1 MNTRLFGAALIL
13 GLLSAIGPFAIDMYL
28 PALPTIRE
36 ALRTDVDTAQM
47 SLMAFFAAVGVGQ
60 LVYGPVSDMLGRKPP
75 IYFGLVVFALGS
87 IGCALASDIHMLIAF
102 RFVQGL
108 GACAGMVIPRA
119 IVRDMH
125 TGHDAARLMSLLMLV
140 FSVSPILAPLT
151 GSLVIRLA
159 SWRGIFWTVAGAAVL
174 GLVLAAT
181 ALRETRPREARVDSN
196 LRAALSAY
204 GTLLRDRHYLGLV
217 FICSFGVASF
227 FAYLA
232 NSSFV
237 LIDHYGLSPTLYGL
251 AFSVNAV
258 SFIGAAQFTGKL
270 GARYGLARLVRTAVV
285 GYSAVMVALLLLNV
299 AGVDN
304 LGVMMAL
311 LFVGYGFLGLVMP
324 SSAVLA
330 LEDHGKIAGTA
341 SALLGTIQF
350 ATGACVIGVVGRFLD
365 GTARPMLA
373 GIAACSVI
381 ALVLAQGTLR
391 QRRER
396 VAERATEQ
404 AAD

>member
-151 GSLVIRLA
+151 GSLVIRLT

-396 VAERATEQ
+396 VAEQATEQ

>member
-36 ALRTDVDTAQM
+36 ALHTDVDTAQL
-47 SLMAFFAAVGVGQ
+47 SLMVFFAAVGIGQ
-60 LVYGPVSDMLGRKPP
+60 LIYGPVSDMVGRKPP
-75 IYFGLVVFALGS
+75 IYFGLVLFALGS
-87 IGCALASDIHMLIAF
+87 IGCAMAPDIHTLIAF

-125 TGHDAARLMSLLMLV
+125 TGHDAAQLMSLLMLV

-159 SWRGIFWTVAGAAVL
+159 SWRGIFWTVAVAAVL

-181 ALRETRPREARVDSN
+181 ALKETRPREARVASN
-196 LRAALSAY
+196 VRSALSAY
-204 GTLLRDRHYLGLV
+204 GTLLRDPHYLGLV

-258 SFIGAAQFTGKL
+258 AFIGAAQFTGGL
-270 GARYGLARLVRTAVV
+270 GKRYGLPRLVRTAVV
-285 GYSAVMVALLLLNV
+285 GYSVVMVALLLLNL
-299 AGVDN
+299 AGIDN
-304 LGVMMAL
+304 LGVLMAL

-330 LEDHGKIAGTA
+330 LEEHGKIAGTA

-350 ATGACVIGVVGRFLD
+350 GTGALVIGVVGRFLD

-381 ALVLAQGTLR
+381 ALVLAQRTLR
-391 QRRER
+391 HRPAP
-396 VAERATEQ
+396 VAEAS
-404 AAD
+404 AD

>member
-1 MNTRLFGAALIL
+1 MNSRLLGAALIL

-87 IGCALASDIHMLIAF
+87 IGCAMASDIHMLIVF

-174 GLVLAAT
+174 GLILAGT
-181 ALRETRPREARVDSN
+181 ALKETRPREARVDSN
-196 LRAALSAY
+196 LRTALSAY

-258 SFIGAAQFTGKL
+258 AFIGAAQFTGKL
-270 GARYGLARLVRTAVV
+270 GARYGLARLVRTAVI
-285 GYSAVMVALLLLNV
+285 GYSVVMVALLLLNV

-381 ALVLAQGTLR
+381 ALVLAQATLR
-391 QRRER
+391 HRRYR
-396 VAERATEQ
+396 VAEP

>member
-28 PALPTIRE
+28 PVLPTIRE

-47 SLMAFFAAVGVGQ
+47 SLMAFFAAVGIGQ
-60 LVYGPVSDMLGRKPP
+60 LIYGPVSDMVGRKPP
-75 IYFGLVVFALGS
+75 IYFGLVLFALGS
-87 IGCALASDIHMLIAF
+87 IGCAMAPDIHTLIAF

-125 TGHDAARLMSLLMLV
+125 TGHDAAQLMSLLMLV
-140 FSVSPILAPLT
+140 FSVSPVLAPLT
-151 GSLVIRLA
+151 GSLVIRLT
-159 SWRGIFWTVAGAAVL
+159 SWRGIFWTVAVVAVF

-181 ALRETRPREARVDSN
+181 ALKETRPREARVASN
-196 LRAALSAY
+196 ARTALAAY
-204 GTLLRDRHYLGLV
+204 GTLLRDPHYLGLV

-258 SFIGAAQFTGKL
+258 SFIGAAQFTGAL
-270 GARYGLARLVRTAVV
+270 GKRYGLPRLVRSAVV
-285 GYSAVMVALLLLNV
+285 GYSLVMVALLLLNLV
-299 AGVDN
+299 GIDN

-330 LEDHGKIAGTA
+330 LEEHGKIAGTA
-341 SALLGTIQF
+341 SAFLGTIQF

-381 ALVLAQGTLR
+381 ALVLAQRTLR
-391 QRRER
+391 QRPAP
-396 VAERATEQ
+396 VAEAS
-404 AAD
+404 AD

>member
-28 PALPTIRE
+28 PALPTIRA
-36 ALRTDVDTAQM
+36 ALRTDVDTAQL
-47 SLMAFFAAVGVGQ
+47 SLMVFFAAVGLGQ
-60 LVYGPVSDMLGRKPP
+60 LIYGPVSDMVGRKPP
-75 IYFGLVVFALGS
+75 IYFGLVLFAFGS
-87 IGCALASDIHMLIAF
+87 IGCAIAPDIHTLIIF

-119 IVRDMH
+119 VVRDMH

-151 GSLVIRLA
+151 GSLVIRLT
-159 SWRGIFWTVAGAAVL
+159 SWRGIFWTVAVAAVL

-181 ALRETRPREARVDSN
+181 ALKETRPREARVSSN
-196 LRAALSAY
+196 MRSALSAY
-204 GTLLRDRHYLGLV
+204 GTLLRDPHYLGLV

-258 SFIGAAQFTGKL
+258 AFIGAAQFTGTL
-270 GARYGLARLVRTAVV
+270 GKRYGLPRLVRTAVV
-285 GYSAVMVALLLLNV
+285 GYAVVMVALLLLNM
-299 AGVDN
+299 AGIDN
-304 LGVMMAL
+304 LGVLMAL

-330 LEDHGKIAGTA
+330 LEEHGKIAGTA
-341 SALLGTIQF
+341 SALLGTFQF
-350 ATGACVIGVVGRFLD
+350 VTGACVVGVIGRFLD
-365 GTARPMLA
+365 GSARPMLA
-373 GIAACSVI
+373 GIAACSII
-381 ALVLAQGTLR
+381 ALVLAQRTLR
-391 QRRER
+391 HRPAP
-396 VAERATEQ
+396 VAEAS
-404 AAD
+404 AD